1 MIPQKVIY
9 ILHMMPKSVRIF
21 SLFLVNDAWLR
32 SNLKTLCFMFH
43 QGFQTLETIKALGLW
58 PHAFINFLV
67 FGNLNETLALVFEI
81 LHLLQWVIGNTH
93 LFLSYFFVK
102 KIPLSRRVEYVADG
116 SMDQSVSQWVRD
128 VCMSHQSDHIYY
140 KQPIK
145 FLVLKVNGTWEDL
158 IPIQFRTTIFILL

>member
-1 MIPQKVIY
+1 MIEKQFKNLV
-9 ILHMMPKSVRIF
+9 LHVSLGFSNTRNNKSTWPMA
-21 SLFLVNDAWLR
+21 SY
-32 SNLKTLCFMFH
+32 FH
-43 QGFQTLETIKALGLW
+43 QFSCVWK
-58 PHAFINFLV
+58 P
-67 FGNLNETLALVFEI
+67 
-81 LHLLQWVIGNTH
+81 QWNTRTC
-93 LFLSYFFVK
+93 FWNITSPTVSNRKYTSIFVK

-158 IPIQFRTTIFILL
+158 IPIQFRTAIFILL